1 LVAFLLP
8 RPVLLIYFPFM
19 SRIPH
24 RVLALTASAVLASG
38 ALASVAGAATKPT
51 PTTPKTKSTTTT
63 PVPTTPVPTKPA
75 APVKGKA
82 TLYLPDAFFVSRSP
96 VTVPDRTIH
105 VEGVVRP
112 FVPGQWVTVRSYLG
126 SKLIKRDNLRVK
138 PSKNGRVG
146 LFTEG
151 VKTSG
156 TGGVSVTVTHARTS
170 TMQGFIARRGYSV
183 LGENVGF
190 GSRGRFVELV
200 QQRLAAL
207 HFYIPQTGVYD
218 QGTGLAI
225 DAYHRLLGRGVS
237 QQLDG
242 GTANSLLNGVGS
254 FTVKYPGHGT
264 HAEGDLTHQLLALI
278 HGSKVYWILPISS
291 GKPSTPTV
299 LGNFRV
305 YRRTPGYLP
314 DGMFFSSFFTGGYAI
329 HGFNPA
335 PDYPAS
341 HGCMRLPIVDAIP
354 VYHWLNFGDG
364 VDVYYR

>member
-1 LVAFLLP
+1 
-8 RPVLLIYFPFM
+8 M
-19 SRIPH
+19 
-24 RVLALTASAVLASG
+24 ASG
-38 ALASVAGAATKPT
+38 AVASVAVAATKTT
-51 PTTPKTKSTTTT
+51 PTTPTTTSTTPT
-63 PVPTTPVPTKPA
+63 PP
-75 APVKGKA
+75 PVKPPVKA
-82 TLYLPDAFFVSRSP
+82 SAILYLPDAFFVSRSP
-96 VTVPDRTIH
+96 VTVPGRTIH
-105 VEGVVRP
+105 ISGAVRP

-138 PSKNGRVG
+138 PSKNHKVG
-146 LFTEG
+146 VFTEG
-151 VKTSG
+151 VKANG
-156 TGGVSVTVTHARTS
+156 AGGVSVTVTHARTT
-170 TMQGFIARRGYSV
+170 TMQGFIARRSYSV
-183 LGENVGF
+183 LGESVGF
-190 GSRGRFVELV
+190 GSRGKFVELI

-218 QGTGLAI
+218 QGTGLAV
-225 DAYHRLLGRGVS
+225 DAYHRLLGHGVS
-237 QQLDG
+237 QQLDSSA
-242 GTANSLLNGVGS
+242 ANDLLNGVGS
-254 FTVKYPGHGT
+254 FTVKYPNQGT

-305 YRRTPGYLP
+305 YRRDPGYLS
-314 DGMFFSSFFTGGYAI
+314 DGMYYSSFFTGGYAI

-354 VYHWLNFGDG
+354 VYNWLNFGDG